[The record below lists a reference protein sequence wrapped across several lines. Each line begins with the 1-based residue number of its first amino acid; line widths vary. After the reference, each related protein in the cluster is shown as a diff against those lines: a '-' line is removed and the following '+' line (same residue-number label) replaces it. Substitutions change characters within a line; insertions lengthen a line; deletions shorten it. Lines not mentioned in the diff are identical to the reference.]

1 MDNTKTTSRLRE
13 IIAVF
18 VKHGLN
24 NGIQGF
30 NNPYELR
37 KAFEELGPTFIKIG
51 QILSTRP
58 DLIPGPYIEEFNK
71 LLDDVKPEEF
81 NDLRS
86 IIEEELNKNIE
97 EIFIKIYEIPLASAS
112 MAQVH
117 LALLFTGEEVAV
129 KIQRPN
135 IKEKM
140 LGDIHIL
147 KRISRFIKRVIPED
161 LVDIDNVIEELE
173 KSAINELNF
182 LVEAENMDKF
192 RHYNKDVKYVY
203 CPEVYRD
210 YTTEK
215 ILTMGYVKGIKISDI
230 DMINSE
236 GYDLN
241 DIAVKLVQNYMKQ
254 VLEDGFFHGDPHP
267 GNLMIYKNRIAYLDF
282 GIMGFLEISLRRKF
296 NALIT
301 AIAMKDLDMMTNAV
315 IRIGD
320 FNSDIDKLNLKKD
333 ISVIYDKY
341 IESSLE
347 EIELSKV
354 MEEIFNVAK
363 KNHIKMPKDMVIFSK
378 SLLTV
383 EGLVAILDPTITMMD
398 IVIPYVKSKLM
409 NSDNLKKELRENL
422 LESYLAYKAGL
433 KIPVSLQKLIE
444 KINND
449 DTKLGLNVKDLDEI
463 ISETN
468 RMINRVVFAIIVSAI
483 ILSSSLIL
491 NRNLGPK
498 IMDISILGL
507 GGYLFAGILGFWLL
521 ISILKSGRM

>member
-1 MDNTKTTSRLRE
+1 
-13 IIAVF
+13 
-18 VKHGLN
+18 
-24 NGIQGF
+24 
-30 NNPYELR
+30 
-37 KAFEELGPTFIKIG
+37 
-51 QILSTRP
+51 
-58 DLIPGPYIEEFNK
+58 
-71 LLDDVKPEEF
+71 
-81 NDLRS
+81 
-86 IIEEELNKNIE
+86 
-97 EIFIKIYEIPLASAS
+97 
-112 MAQVH
+112 
-117 LALLFTGEEVAV
+117 
-129 KIQRPN
+129 
-135 IKEKM
+135 
-140 LGDIHIL
+140 
-147 KRISRFIKRVIPED
+147 
-161 LVDIDNVIEELE
+161 
-173 KSAINELNF
+173 
-182 LVEAENMDKF
+182 
-192 RHYNKDVKYVY
+192 
-203 CPEVYRD
+203 
-210 YTTEK
+210 
-215 ILTMGYVKGIKISDI
+215 MGYVKGIKISDI
-230 DMINSE
+230 DKINSE

-267 GNLMIYKNRIAYLDF
+267 GNLMIYKNKIAYLDF
-282 GIMGFLEISLRRKF
+282 GIMGFLETSLRRKF

-301 AIAMKDLDMMTNAV
+301 AIALKDLDMMTNAV

-320 FNSDIDKLNLKKD
+320 FNSEIDKLTLKKD

-341 IESSLE
+341 IDSSLE
-347 EIELSKV
+347 DIELSRV

-398 IVIPYVKSKLM
+398 IVIPYVKSKLI
-409 NSDNLKKELRENL
+409 NRDYLKKEINENL
-422 LESYLAYKAGL
+422 LESYLAYKASL
-433 KIPVSLQKLIE
+433 KIPVSLEKLIE